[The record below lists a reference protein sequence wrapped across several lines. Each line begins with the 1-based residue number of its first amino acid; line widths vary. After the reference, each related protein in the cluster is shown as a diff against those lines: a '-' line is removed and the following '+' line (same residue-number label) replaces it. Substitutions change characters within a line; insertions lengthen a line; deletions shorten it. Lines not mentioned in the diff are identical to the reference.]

1 MSCFH
6 RVAMLCIH
14 TSPLDSP
21 GKTKDAGGMNVYIQ
35 ELALELAQ
43 QGVKVDI
50 FTRCTN
56 GQISQVVYLHPHV
69 RVIHIKAGPLVALHK
84 NDLYQ
89 YTPTFARHVDEFRQR
104 EGVRYDVI
112 HSHYWISGLAG
123 LRLAC
128 HWSVPHIMMFHTL
141 GRLKQMANPQEAE
154 PPLRLEMEQ
163 RLIHHVDRVLVA
175 TNDEKS
181 QILRYCG
188 ATAGRVTTIPCGVDL
203 KLFTQHNRH
212 TARRHLGLTADIP
225 VVLYAGRLDPFK
237 GPDQLLR
244 ATALLRQPVQVV
256 IAGGKLRED
265 KDLQQL
271 RQLACD
277 LQIEQQVRFL
287 GAQPRDK
294 MPWFYSAADV
304 TVVPSYH
311 ETFGLAAVE
320 SLACGTPVVA
330 TRSGGL
336 MTVVKHGVTG
346 FLVPRWPSAFAE
358 RIDQLLSD
366 HALWSRMSAAARPS
380 IEQFGW
386 SSVAQQI
393 YKVYDEMVCEGYSQ
407 VAL

>member
-1 MSCFH
+1 
-6 RVAMLCIH
+6 
-14 TSPLDSP
+14 
-21 GKTKDAGGMNVYIQ
+21 
-35 ELALELAQ
+35 
-43 QGVKVDI
+43 
-50 FTRCTN
+50 
-56 GQISQVVYLHPHV
+56 
-69 RVIHIKAGPLVALHK
+69 
-84 NDLYQ
+84 
-89 YTPTFARHVDEFRQR
+89 
-104 EGVRYDVI
+104 
-112 HSHYWISGLAG
+112 
-123 LRLAC
+123 
-128 HWSVPHIMMFHTL
+128 
-141 GRLKQMANPQEAE
+141 
-154 PPLRLEMEQ
+154 
-163 RLIHHVDRVLVA
+163 
-175 TNDEKS
+175 
-181 QILRYCG
+181 
-188 ATAGRVTTIPCGVDL
+188 
-203 KLFTQHNRH
+203 
-212 TARRHLGLTADIP
+212 
-225 VVLYAGRLDPFK
+225 
-237 GPDQLLR
+237 
-244 ATALLRQPVQVV
+244 V